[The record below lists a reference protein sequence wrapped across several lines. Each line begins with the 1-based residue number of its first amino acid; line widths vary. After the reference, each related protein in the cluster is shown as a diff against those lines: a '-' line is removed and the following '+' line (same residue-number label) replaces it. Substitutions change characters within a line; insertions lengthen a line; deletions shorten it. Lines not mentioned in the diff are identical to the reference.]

1 MASCRVTA
9 GRVGSRESRDR
20 VDDRQRRSRTAH
32 NSHDLPLLPTPPLPL
47 SLLALFLYGF
57 RRMPRTALPSSLMSD
72 APIARVTRVGG
83 DDDVSWDLP
92 EGSSLVVGSDDA
104 CHINVPADATDVS
117 GRHVMISCARGYGD
131 RAGRS
136 PPPGAPLS
144 RMRARARD
152 HARTNH
158 EHPSRRAFQR
168 ALPPPRSLCPAVHT
182 STSYCPRCGR
192 RRRDMPNI
200 YYEVISNDTSNPR
213 FHHLHHPPPRPP
225 RTTPNHQTANL

>member
-1 MASCRVTA
+1 MIDSDAPEPHTTHTTCLSF
-9 GRVGSRESRDR
+9 
-20 VDDRQRRSRTAH
+20 QH
-32 NSHDLPLLPTPPLPL
+32 LPLPL

-182 STSYCPRCGR
+182 STRHCPRCER
-192 RRRDMPNI
+192 RRRDMQTSTTKSYPTIRVIHDSIISTIHHRDTPTTNNHQPPNRQPLTR
-200 YYEVISNDTSNPR
+200 N
-213 FHHLHHPPPRPP
+213 HCLGCPRP
-225 RTTPNHQTANL
+225 TTII